1 MSYESQEASVEAGRP
16 IHFYRFTLGDTIWR
30 YTSADE
36 DLTVDGFSWRSVPI
50 EDSGVSQTGES
61 ASDTLSITASWKI
74 GPAQVYMSTPP
85 SEAIVVERLSQ
96 HQGISELIVN
106 YVGEIL
112 QVNFPTPGQVV
123 ISAHTLSAT
132 MRRSGLRLGWQR
144 TCPYALYDQTTCKV
158 NPADFSVQAKV
169 EAVNG
174 FEIVLSGLQAGVN
187 YEGGYYEWTHPV
199 RGTQRTGI
207 DQFDDSGVIPPTV
220 FDTRSFVVPG
230 TYSVIVPVGT
240 TSYSYSLSGGGGGGS
255 GGGYGTSYTAESG
268 AIVPFT
274 SGSNGFAGGKGGR
287 VSGTKL
293 APTVGATLNVVVGGG
308 GAGGP
313 LGPGEGM
320 PGYDGNSGQDSTL
333 DGDSLA
339 LTAIG
344 GGGASDTAPGTGTG
358 LGGIGGTAGIGEN
371 RQLAQ
376 GILNEPTP
384 GGDGANGSVML
395 TFATSNDA
403 LNVGTIQAFGDTSE
417 IHPGMIITV
426 YPGCQ
431 RTIAACETFSNL
443 DNYGGFPF
451 MPGKSPFDGTPFF

>member
-36 DLTVDGFSWRSVPI
+36 DLYVDGFSWRSVPI

-61 ASDTLSITASWKI
+61 SSDTLSITASWKI

-230 TYSVIVPVGT
+230 TYNVTVPVGT
-240 TSYSYSLSGGGGGGS
+240 TSYSYSLSGAGGGGS
-255 GGGYGTSYTAESG
+255 GGGGGTFYTNEG
-268 AIVPFT
+268 GQLVPFT
-274 SGSNGFAGGKGGR
+274 AGADGFPGGKGGR

-293 APTVGATLNVVVGGG
+293 SPTVGANLTVVVGAA
-308 GAGGP
+308 GAGGARG
-313 LGPGEGM
+313 LEGTPGD
-320 PGYDGNSGQDSTL
+320 PGISGEATTL
-333 DGDSLA
+333 NGDSLS

-344 GGGASDTAPGTGTG
+344 GGGASPTAPGTGTG
-358 LGGIGGTAGIGEN
+358 LGGIGGIAGLGEN
-371 RQLAQ
+371 RQLALN
-376 GILNEPTP
+376 ILNEGTP
-384 GGDGANGSVML
+384 GGDGSNGQATL

-403 LNVGTIQAFGDTSE
+403 INVGTIQAFGDTSE